1 MIDIKHIAKL
11 ARIELSQEEA
21 DEYTGELDKILNY
34 FKELQEVNT
43 ENVLPMFGGTDL
55 ENVFRADDDI
65 ETGDSSVLRDAFPK
79 EKDGY
84 LSVPKIM

>member
-1 MIDIKHIAKL
+1 MDIEHIAKL
-11 ARIELSQEEA
+11 ARIELSQEEIDGYA
-21 DEYTGELDKILNY
+21 GDLDKILNY

-55 ENVFRADDDI
+55 ENVFRGDDDA
-65 ETGDSSVLRDAFPK
+65 EVGDSSALQKAFPK
-79 EKDGY
+79 DKDGY